1 MSKISLATINESVK
15 SAQYAV
21 RGRIVARAQELQK
34 SGRTTISCNIGN
46 PHALGQKGISYV
58 RNVLALVLAPHA
70 KIDVPKDQY
79 ARANKY
85 LTSIPD
91 IGAYTDSQGILAVR
105 QDVCSFLRERD
116 GYEASTENIF
126 LTNGASEAVRLC
138 MQTIIR
144 GSNSGYRDGVL
155 TPIPQYPLYS
165 ALSTLL
171 DAQLVPYYLDES
183 KDWGCSSQRLSEAL
197 NKAKDDN
204 ITTRALVVINPG
216 NPTGQVLEEENIR
229 EIITW
234 AKKEQILVMADE
246 VYQENIYKKGAKFIS
261 FRKVAFDMKA
271 FEGNDQLQLIS
282 FHSVSKVY
290 TAHCIIITM
299 MKY

>member
-1 MSKISLATINESVK
+1 MSRIALSTINESVK

-34 SGRTTISCNIGN
+34 MGRITISCNIGN

-70 KIDVPKDQY
+70 KINVPNDVY
-79 ARANKY
+79 TRANKY
-85 LTSIPD
+85 VTSIPD

-105 QDVCSFLRERD
+105 QDVCSFLHERD

-171 DAQLVPYYLDES
+171 DASLVPYYLDES
-183 KDWGCSSQRLSEAL
+183 KDWGCSSERLSEAL
-197 NKAKDDN
+197 NKAKDEN

-229 EIITW
+229 EIINW
-234 AKKEQILVMADE
+234 AKRNNICVMADE
-246 VYQENIYKKGAKFIS
+246 VYQENIYKKGAKFVS
-261 FRKVAFDMKA
+261 FRKIAFDMKA
-271 FEGNDQLQLIS
+271 FEG
-282 FHSVSKVY
+282 
-290 TAHCIIITM
+290 ITIYYYYYYHTSLNHNTIT
-299 MKY
+299 KN